1 MDFFNNSISLPT
13 GVWSSRTQTL
23 QSLSDDQLY
32 TIREQSRASL
42 HNPSPQSYS
51 KVTINGRE
59 YSVTYHP
66 QDDLFAVERINGCQ
80 GRFVQWLYNM
90 AGHPRG
96 QITRQLT
103 YQLNSP
109 NSQRNYRVTGA
120 ALLPEGVSISANN
133 RPTVSEGK
141 RDLTSPDANKT
152 NSHDE
157 IPPIPPV
164 DYNATL
170 HKGEIVGKGGNAIV
184 YADKDDDTKV
194 LKMFTIPQLHEEVEH
209 EVECFN
215 TYYGKGSADIIYN
228 NNDISGIKM
237 TRIQG
242 EAVIYAKNLPP
253 HAEQAIYDMFDR
265 LERNNILFVDTTE
278 TNVLYDR
285 DTNRFNPIDISS
297 YNQKHTDS
305 KDRQDSI
312 IESYIGGKNYLIN
325 TVLNKIE

>member
-1 MDFFNNSISLPT
+1 MRKHI
-13 GVWSSRTQTL
+13 
-23 QSLSDDQLY
+23 
-32 TIREQSRASL
+32 A
-42 HNPSPQSYS
+42 HQSYDY
-51 KVTINGRE
+51 N
-59 YSVTYHP
+59 YSVT
-66 QDDLFAVERINGCQ
+66 
-80 GRFVQWLYNM
+80 
-90 AGHPRG
+90 
-96 QITRQLT
+96 
-103 YQLNSP
+103 
-109 NSQRNYRVTGA
+109 GA
-120 ALLPEGVSISANN
+120 DLLPGGVSISANN

-141 RDLTSPDANKT
+141 RDLTSPHANKT

-157 IPPIPPV
+157 MPPIPPV

-297 YNQKHTDS
+297 YNLKHTDS

-312 IESYIGGKNYLIN
+312 IKSYIGGKNHLIN
-325 TVLNKIE
+325 IILNKIE